1 MKNNDDVLL
10 GHWEPL
16 DDYYGSMDWD
26 PDGYDTSEYDPQND
40 ADAVTD

>member
-1 MKNNDDVLL
+1 MKNNDDVLS
-10 GHWEPL
+10 GHREPL

-26 PDGYDTSEYDPQND
+26 PDGYDTSEDDPRND